1 MKSKVLI
8 LTIILLMLFEF
19 INSPVKPVNA
29 GYIVLAAKKEDSK
42 KDKKKVDKDS
52 LKAAEAR
59 ADSLQKIAEYYAQ
72 FSDTTIIDL
81 DEVILSDD
89 ETYMQSF
96 DKAIELFDSGD
107 FSEALSMFEVYAGT
121 LPPSDSLYHET
132 LFFIGECYIS
142 MDNLN
147 KAKALLEELEAF
159 PGVADGVMEKVL
171 VRLGQIWC
179 VLDDELRAEAYFQML
194 REKYPNSIYIPLA
207 DCSVVK

>member
-1 MKSKVLI
+1 M
-8 LTIILLMLFEF
+8 MFEF
-19 INSPVKPVNA
+19 TNSPVKPAKA
-29 GYIVLAAKKEDSK
+29 GYILLAEKKQDKK

-59 ADSLQKIAEYYAQ
+59 ADSLQRIAEYYAQ

-81 DEVILSDD
+81 DEVILAGD

-96 DKAIELFDSGD
+96 DKAVEIFDEGH
-107 FSEALSMFEVYAGT
+107 FAEALSMFEVYSET

-132 LFFIGECYIS
+132 LFFISECYVS

-147 KAKALLEELEAF
+147 KAKALLEELEIF
-159 PGVADGVMEKVL
+159 PGVDDAVMEKVY

-194 REKYPNSIYIPLA
+194 REKYPNSVYIPLA
-207 DCSVVK
+207 NCSVVK